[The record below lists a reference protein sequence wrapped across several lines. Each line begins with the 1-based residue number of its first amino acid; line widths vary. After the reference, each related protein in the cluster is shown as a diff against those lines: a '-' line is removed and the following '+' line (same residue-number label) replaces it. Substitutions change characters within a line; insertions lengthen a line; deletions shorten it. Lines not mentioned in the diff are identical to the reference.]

1 MLRDLHDQYFAV
13 NDIDSEKKVPALL
26 TLIGGKTYGLL
37 RNLTAPDKPSTKT
50 YAVIT
55 ELLQKHLS
63 PKPLVIAER
72 YRFHKRN
79 QRQDE
84 SVNDYVAELRK
95 LSEHCAFRDLNDAL
109 RDRFVCGL
117 KEDSI
122 QKKLLSVADLTLA
135 KALETAVAME
145 MAGKDAIELQR
156 KQGEATVHKINKGRG
171 RTSYN
176 AQQQKAPAMPPKK
189 RCFRCRRKGHDP
201 NECRFKDEICHKCKK
216 KGHIA
221 RACPL
226 NFRKNGVKSLEDD
239 YDEEDI
245 AKLSVDCNTVQ
256 KGRNSD
262 VIWIDL
268 KIDGH
273 CTKMELDTGSAVS
286 VMSNEDF
293 KSMFKDRK
301 LSKTSLILRTYS
313 GEKINPLGV
322 ISVHVTYKEQEADLD
337 LYVVKTKGPALL
349 GRDWLRN
356 IRLDWPGI
364 KTLSSGE
371 NYKHKLN
378 QLLIKHSALFKPEIG
393 SLKQIKAMLKL
404 KEDASPKFCKA
415 RPVPYSLKPKIE
427 AELQKLEEQG
437 ILSRVE
443 VSDWATPIVPVV
455 KKDGSV
461 RICGD
466 FKVTVNPALQI
477 DQYPL
482 PRIEDIFANLAGGE
496 KFSKIDLRQAYLH
509 MNLEEISKPLLT
521 INTHKGLYRY
531 NRMLYGVAS
540 APAIWQRAI
549 EQVLQGLPGVQCIL
563 DDMVITGRNDKE
575 HIENLAKVLQRLEDF
590 NLRVNKEKCEFFADR
605 VAYCGHE
612 IDKSGIW
619 KSRDKIDAVIK
630 TQAPGNVT
638 QLRSFLGLIN
648 YYNRFLPNLASEMKP
663 LHELL
668 EKGKPWAWKTR
679 QQEAF
684 EKAKK
689 LITSEPVLAHYDP
702 QKEIRLAC
710 DASPYGLGAVLSHV
724 FDDKTERPIAFNSK
738 SLSKAEQNYAQID
751 KEALAIY
758 WAVKKFYPYLFSR
771 NFTLVTDHQPLTS
784 IFNPSKSLPVT
795 SASRL
800 QRYAMF
806 LSGFTYSIIYKN
818 TKQHT
823 NADALSRLPLKC
835 ENNKDFDAV
844 DVFHTTQIE
853 TLPMTS
859 ETVANATRRDT
870 VLSQVLLRVQGC
882 WTEGENDKSLS
893 SFYNRRHEL
902 SLHQNCL
909 MWGIR
914 VIIPSTLKKQVLEL
928 LHSSHPGVVKMK
940 SLARSYVWWSGIDSD
955 IERLAK
961 ECAGCQKQQNNPGK
975 VYVHPWEWPSAPW
988 QRVHIDF
995 AGPFLDQNFF
1005 ILVDAHSKWPEVIPM
1020 KRITTARTIE
1030 VLRTIFSRNGIP
1042 EQIVSD
1048 NGPQFTSA
1056 EFGQFMKNN
1065 AIRHYK
1071 SAPYHPA
1078 TNGLAERFVQT
1089 FKRSIRSMK
1098 HDSMSLN
1105 KKIANFLLQYRNT
1118 PHTTTNESPAKLFV
1132 GRQLRS
1138 RLDLI
1143 RPNIQGKVDR
1153 AKMNSAFRKKGK
1165 PAPSFKPGDHVIV
1178 RDYRGN
1184 KWINGTIESLLG
1196 PLNCTVKTDFG
1207 SLWKRHVDQIR
1218 KTECRNKTEFSETRY
1233 DERVPVTP
1241 CTISVPCNDT
1251 VSTGIDHNN
1260 VSESVSADIESESTD
1275 HNAEI
1280 KRYPTCE
1287 RKAPKRLIE
1296 KM

>member
-1 MLRDLHDQYFAV
+1 MAAAGYIGKIEPFDESIETWTSYVERLDQYFAV

-171 RTSYN
+171 QTSYN
-176 AQQQKAPAMPPKK
+176 ARQQKAPAMPPKK

-216 KGHIA
+216 KGHIV

-226 NFRKNGVKSLEDD
+226 NFTKNGVKSLEDD
-239 YDEEDI
+239 YDEEYI

-286 VMSNEDF
+286 VMSNEDC
-293 KSMFKDRK
+293 KSMFKGRK
-301 LSKTSLILRTYS
+301 LTKTSLILRTYS

-371 NYKHKLN
+371 NNKHKLN

-466 FKVTVNPALQI
+466 FKVTVNPALQV

-531 NRMLYGVAS
+531 NRM
-540 APAIWQRAI
+540 
-549 EQVLQGLPGVQCIL
+549 
-563 DDMVITGRNDKE
+563 
-575 HIENLAKVLQRLEDF
+575 
-590 NLRVNKEKCEFFADR
+590 
-605 VAYCGHE
+605 
-612 IDKSGIW
+612 
-619 KSRDKIDAVIK
+619 
-630 TQAPGNVT
+630 
-638 QLRSFLGLIN
+638 
-648 YYNRFLPNLASEMKP
+648 
-663 LHELL
+663 
-668 EKGKPWAWKTR
+668 
-679 QQEAF
+679 
-684 EKAKK
+684 
-689 LITSEPVLAHYDP
+689 
-702 QKEIRLAC
+702 
-710 DASPYGLGAVLSHV
+710 
-724 FDDKTERPIAFNSK
+724 
-738 SLSKAEQNYAQID
+738 
-751 KEALAIY
+751 
-758 WAVKKFYPYLFSR
+758 
-771 NFTLVTDHQPLTS
+771 
-784 IFNPSKSLPVT
+784 
-795 SASRL
+795 
-800 QRYAMF
+800 
-806 LSGFTYSIIYKN
+806 
-818 TKQHT
+818 
-823 NADALSRLPLKC
+823 
-835 ENNKDFDAV
+835 
-844 DVFHTTQIE
+844 
-853 TLPMTS
+853 
-859 ETVANATRRDT
+859 
-870 VLSQVLLRVQGC
+870 
-882 WTEGENDKSLS
+882 
-893 SFYNRRHEL
+893 
-902 SLHQNCL
+902 
-909 MWGIR
+909 
-914 VIIPSTLKKQVLEL
+914 
-928 LHSSHPGVVKMK
+928 
-940 SLARSYVWWSGIDSD
+940 
-955 IERLAK
+955 
-961 ECAGCQKQQNNPGK
+961 
-975 VYVHPWEWPSAPW
+975 
-988 QRVHIDF
+988 
-995 AGPFLDQNFF
+995 
-1005 ILVDAHSKWPEVIPM
+1005 
-1020 KRITTARTIE
+1020 
-1030 VLRTIFSRNGIP
+1030 
-1042 EQIVSD
+1042 
-1048 NGPQFTSA
+1048 
-1056 EFGQFMKNN
+1056 
-1065 AIRHYK
+1065 
-1071 SAPYHPA
+1071 
-1078 TNGLAERFVQT
+1078 
-1089 FKRSIRSMK
+1089 
-1098 HDSMSLN
+1098 
-1105 KKIANFLLQYRNT
+1105 
-1118 PHTTTNESPAKLFV
+1118 
-1132 GRQLRS
+1132 
-1138 RLDLI
+1138 
-1143 RPNIQGKVDR
+1143 
-1153 AKMNSAFRKKGK
+1153 
-1165 PAPSFKPGDHVIV
+1165 
-1178 RDYRGN
+1178 
-1184 KWINGTIESLLG
+1184 
-1196 PLNCTVKTDFG
+1196 
-1207 SLWKRHVDQIR
+1207 
-1218 KTECRNKTEFSETRY
+1218 
-1233 DERVPVTP
+1233 
-1241 CTISVPCNDT
+1241 
-1251 VSTGIDHNN
+1251 
-1260 VSESVSADIESESTD
+1260 
-1275 HNAEI
+1275 
-1280 KRYPTCE
+1280 
-1287 RKAPKRLIE
+1287 
-1296 KM
+1296 

>member
-1 MLRDLHDQYFAV
+1 MAESFMLSYNNFTTFV
-13 NDIDSEKKVPALL
+13 
-26 TLIGGKTYGLL
+26 GLVDDGCSIE
-37 RNLTAPDKPSTKT
+37 NLTVPGQCKVQVLGGNHSREAIQAIRKRDEFKDAEEFQFVYMDIYSNLTKEQAWYLGYSHNEIHSNSKEMSFMEKVT
-50 YAVIT
+50 
-55 ELLQKHLS
+55 
-63 PKPLVIAER
+63 
-72 YRFHKRN
+72 F
-79 QRQDE
+79 
-84 SVNDYVAELRK
+84 
-95 LSEHCAFRDLNDAL
+95 FR
-109 RDRFVCGL
+109 
-117 KEDSI
+117 
-122 QKKLLSVADLTLA
+122 
-135 KALETAVAME
+135 KALESCQSRCEGANQKKISQQWRSDLAAV
-145 MAGKDAIELQR
+145 
-156 KQGEATVHKINKGRG
+156 
-171 RTSYN
+171 
-176 AQQQKAPAMPPKK
+176 
-189 RCFRCRRKGHDP
+189 
-201 NECRFKDEICHKCKK
+201 
-216 KGHIA
+216 
-221 RACPL
+221 L
-226 NFRKNGVKSLEDD
+226 N
-239 YDEEDI
+239 
-245 AKLSVDCNTVQ
+245 
-256 KGRNSD
+256 
-262 VIWIDL
+262 
-268 KIDGH
+268 
-273 CTKMELDTGSAVS
+273 
-286 VMSNEDF
+286 
-293 KSMFKDRK
+293 
-301 LSKTSLILRTYS
+301 
-313 GEKINPLGV
+313 
-322 ISVHVTYKEQEADLD
+322 
-337 LYVVKTKGPALL
+337 
-349 GRDWLRN
+349 
-356 IRLDWPGI
+356 
-364 KTLSSGE
+364 KTL
-371 NYKHKLN
+371 
-378 QLLIKHSALFKPEIG
+378 IK
-393 SLKQIKAMLKL
+393 
-404 KEDASPKFCKA
+404 C
-415 RPVPYSLKPKIE
+415 
-427 AELQKLEEQG
+427 
-437 ILSRVE
+437 
-443 VSDWATPIVPVV
+443 
-455 KKDGSV
+455 
-461 RICGD
+461 
-466 FKVTVNPALQI
+466 
-477 DQYPL
+477 
-482 PRIEDIFANLAGGE
+482 
-496 KFSKIDLRQAYLH
+496 
-509 MNLEEISKPLLT
+509 ISK
-521 INTHKGLYRY
+521 KQD
-531 NRMLYGVAS
+531 V
-540 APAIWQRAI
+540 
-549 EQVLQGLPGVQCIL
+549 
-563 DDMVITGRNDKE
+563 
-575 HIENLAKVLQRLEDF
+575 
-590 NLRVNKEKCEFFADR
+590 FF
-605 VAYCGHE
+605 H
-612 IDKSGIW
+612 
-619 KSRDKIDAVIK
+619 
-630 TQAPGNVT
+630 TQQFG
-638 QLRSFLGLIN
+638 
-648 YYNRFLPNLASEMKP
+648 
-663 LHELL
+663 
-668 EKGKPWAWKTR
+668 
-679 QQEAF
+679 
-684 EKAKK
+684 
-689 LITSEPVLAHYDP
+689 D
-702 QKEIRLAC
+702 
-710 DASPYGLGAVLSHV
+710 V
-724 FDDKTERPIAFNSK
+724 FDDKTERPIAFISK

-758 WAVKKFYPYLFSR
+758 WAVKKFYPYLFGR

-784 IFNPSKSLPVT
+784 IFNPSKSLTVT

-806 LSGFTYSIIYKN
+806 LSEFTYSIIYKN
-818 TKQHT
+818 TKHHT

-835 ENNKDFDAV
+835 ENDKDFDAV

-870 VLSQVLLRVQGC
+870 VLSQVLLRVQGG

-914 VIIPSTLKKQVLEL
+914 VIIPSTLKQQVLEL

-940 SLARSYVWWSGIDSD
+940 SLARSYVWWPGIDSD

-961 ECAGCQKQQNNPGK
+961 ECAGCQKQQNNPGT

-1030 VLRTIFSRNGIP
+1030 ILRTIFSRNGIP

-1089 FKRSIRSMK
+1089 FERSIKSMK

-1153 AKMNSAFRKKGK
+1153 ANMNSAFGKKGK
-1165 PAPSFKPGDHVIV
+1165 PVPSFKPGDHVIV

-1251 VSTGIDHNN
+1251 VSIGNDHNN
-1260 VSESVSADIESESTD
+1260 VSESVSADIESEWTD

-1280 KRYPTCE
+1280 KRYPTRE

-1296 KM
+1296 EM